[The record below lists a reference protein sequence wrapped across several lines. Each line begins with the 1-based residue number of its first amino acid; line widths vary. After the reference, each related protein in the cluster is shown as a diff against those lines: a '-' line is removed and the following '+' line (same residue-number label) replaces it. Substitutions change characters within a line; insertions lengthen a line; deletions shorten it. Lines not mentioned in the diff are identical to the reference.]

1 MIVLKIRIWGYKLD
15 KKKGWVMMEVMK
27 KRSEIPEYLKWDISS
42 LYQTE
47 SDYVRDLKKCEQM
60 SVDIEKKYKNK
71 NCVAGYSNLCN
82 QRI

>member
-1 MIVLKIRIWGYKLD
+1 
-15 KKKGWVMMEVMK
+15 MMEVMK

-47 SDYVRDLKKCEQM
+47 SDYERDLKKCEQM

-71 NCVAGYSNLCN
+71 T
-82 QRI
+82 RE